1 VNKQV
6 QQKRLQARDDIS
18 PEQQKQRMESQ
29 MGNEKKN
36 QKADFVIDNNGSREK
51 LVGQLERL
59 ELLLKDIPRK
69 PVDRLTDI

>member
-1 VNKQV
+1 
-6 QQKRLQARDDIS
+6 
-18 PEQQKQRMESQ
+18 MESQ